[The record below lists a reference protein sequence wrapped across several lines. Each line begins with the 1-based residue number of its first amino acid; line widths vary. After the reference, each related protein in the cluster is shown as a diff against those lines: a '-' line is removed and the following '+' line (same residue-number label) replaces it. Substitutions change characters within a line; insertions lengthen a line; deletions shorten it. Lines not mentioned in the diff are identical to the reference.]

1 MAGLGTGLSALLKEN
16 KQNKEARQAQE
27 EQQARETAAQRSG
40 AASAAGSAESGA
52 DSKYSVVLIAADKLQ
67 ASVYQPRQSFDD
79 ESIAELAASIKEH
92 GLMQPL
98 LVKKQ
103 DDGKYSIICG
113 ERRFRAC
120 SSLRMNEI
128 PCVISD
134 AQDTDGYALALIENI
149 QREDLN
155 PLEQAQALQRMIS
168 ECNLTQEAL
177 AKTLGLSRGAISH
190 YLQLSRMQD
199 EVKKLVQSGEL
210 SFSHAKVLFSLE
222 GETQLKAAKYIVA
235 HSLSVRK
242 SEELVKE
249 LLAEGD
255 NPEGGGEPRPRP
267 AAPRLQR
274 FESSLSQHFLGAKV
288 KFSEKGE
295 TGKVVMSYTNA
306 EQLAKIM
313 EALGV
318 DQAEYT
324 SEPVEAMPIQN

>member
-1 MAGLGTGLSALLKEN
+1 MAGLGTGLSALLKES
-16 KQNKEARQAQE
+16 KQIKEARQAE
-27 EQQARETAAQRSG
+27 EEKQGSAPQGRAERQ
-40 AASAAGSAESGA
+40 AASGEKSAGDGR
-52 DSKYSVVLIAADKLQ
+52 YSVVLIGADKLQ

-79 ESIAELAASIKEH
+79 ESIEELAASIKEH

-103 DDGKYSIICG
+103 PDGTYAIICG

-120 SSLRMNEI
+120 RSLEMKEI

-155 PLEQAQALQRMIS
+155 PIEQAQALQRMIS
-168 ECNLTQEAL
+168 ECKLTQEAL

-190 YLQLSRMQD
+190 YLQLARMQP
-199 EVKKLVQSGEL
+199 EVQQLVQSGEL

-222 GETQLKAAKYIVA
+222 GETQLKAARYIAA
-235 HSLSVRK
+235 HNLSVRK
-242 SEELVKE
+242 AEQLVKD
-249 LLAEGD
+249 LLSEND
-255 NPEGGGEPRPRP
+255 NPEAEKPRP

-274 FESSLSQHFLGAKV
+274 FEAPLSQHFLGAKI
-288 KFSEKGE
+288 KFSEKGDS
-295 TGKVVMSYTNA
+295 GRVVLSYTNA

-318 DQAEYT
+318 EQAEYT
-324 SEPVEAMPIQN
+324 TEPVEAMPIQN